1 MAQNHSPKTPD
12 PFSLVA
18 ALSSSLTL
26 RPSVEAVD
34 RGHFIGPLD
43 KARADKGPRRA
54 KVDPE
59 TDAILHDGR
68 TFEEL
73 RELCTRLLGKR
84 EMVEWGARWTWR
96 ARTAPKRLAEV
107 LKALREAMQS
117 QEPVRRRGAYAERL
131 WQSLPLK
138 GGSDRKSQ
146 NPPR

>member
-1 MAQNHSPKTPD
+1 M
-12 PFSLVA
+12 A

-96 ARTAPKRLAEV
+96 ARTEPKRLREV
-107 LKALREAMQS
+107 LESLRSALQG
-117 QEPVRRRGAYAERL
+117 QEPVRRRGAYAERT
-131 WQSLPLK
+131 WQALGAK
-138 GGSDRKSQ
+138 HAADRKSQ
-146 NPPR
+146 NLQR